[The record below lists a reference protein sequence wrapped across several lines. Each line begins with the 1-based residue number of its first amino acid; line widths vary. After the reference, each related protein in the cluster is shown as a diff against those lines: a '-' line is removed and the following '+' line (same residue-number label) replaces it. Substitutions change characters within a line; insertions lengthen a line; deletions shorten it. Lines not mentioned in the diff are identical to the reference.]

1 MPNECS
7 VTIKG
12 HAGGDALKETAR
24 SSGKEYASFSI
35 AVTKGKKDDP
45 NKVTT
50 WFRCLAFNDAAQQA
64 LDVVKKGVAIV
75 VRGDLSLKAYIKK
88 DGQSAAVDA
97 TVFVHTVDPYEK
109 PVQESADG
117 FDFGK

>member
-12 HAGGDALKETAR
+12 HAGGDAVRETAKA
-24 SSGKEYASFSI
+24 SGKEYASFSI

-45 NKVTT
+45 NKVTM
-50 WFRCLAFNDAAQQA
+50 WFRCLAFNNATQQT
-64 LDVVKKGVAIV
+64 LDVVKKGAAIV
-75 VRGDLSLKAYIKK
+75 VRGDLSLKAYINKSE
-88 DGQSAAVDA
+88 QAAVDA

-109 PVQESADG
+109 PVQSSSDD